1 MNSKFQAKNIRP
13 HDKLVHLDP
22 PQIHFS
28 AYVTGGLKKLFT
40 KINSHDASVLP
51 LYEYGRFTDINGH
64 FVPEKNSLLASRY
77 RVLGKVSARTHG
89 QSSVQIFA
97 KDEFNSDS
105 LVVIKVLHKTW
116 GHLAYQEIHFLWSL
130 NVADPHKASRVVQLL
145 NIFELDDHFCL
156 VFEPLVPAPLTRVF
170 QGFNRDQLIPNIK
183 KVTLRVLTT
192 LGFLQ
197 QQNVIHADL
206 KPENILL
213 KSESDV
219 GSVTVI
225 DFGNAIHNKFKEVA
239 LYFKDF
245 ELQTLLYRA
254 PEVLLGL
261 PFGTEID
268 LWSLGCILAELYS
281 GMPLFPGTSKIPV
294 IKEMTRLLGPFPRS
308 VFQKGKFY
316 DDLKGYTD
324 ACEQKNASEVL
335 FKKLGCRDYLFR
347 DFLSGLLRYDPADR
361 LTPLQAAQHPFLA
374 SELPVAFLMPS
385 EQNQKVIKPSSQ
397 EPPVNST
404 LLEIDQLKPD
414 LLQKV
419 KLIKPLQKD
428 TVKIEENLGDF
439 QRPTKRVKESPG
451 MARRYHSMSDVKDHK
466 SNSDTKIQRQVK
478 ISPFHVSNDRKISLL
493 FSPKQTGNGME
504 QFDNMMTSTE
514 NLRQRN
520 SRSLGKVG
528 EDGNASGHRDNSRE
542 RISNDE
548 RHLQSLMREIHE
560 VQEMV
565 EDNMDQGSADSADSF
580 EMKRRRFSDSQF
592 PTVTQDRNN
601 PRTWGLNSETG
612 RTSSKNFE
620 DKDTEFSVQSPRNFR
635 VSSDVTSSSKL
646 NKNSWPF
653 LHEAQP
659 NRVGSRHIKS
669 CDGRIKSGDDNHKES
684 QLFSD
689 LGSKV
694 RPFVQVSQSASGFN
708 RKGSTPVSHT
718 FSNFISPNHIK
729 FPSEH
734 SEQPFRRNLQEPV
747 MCPKTQ
753 ERSQN
758 AQFFLPSKQGKKNRP
773 KISNPKNE
781 TGHLQSRGQ
790 EMEVQCDKFSDNVL
804 QGDSNLD
811 EGLGLFQRNIRS
823 NDEEDG
829 SPTSGSSLKKRG
841 WSDFYKVKQPV
852 EVCCPRV
859 QDRRDQSTSSSLH
872 SIMNTGGNET
882 GDSLASSEGRPLQNS
897 KKAVPRKRLMFTNAL
912 NMKKRRKKDVAT
924 SGAKRKQSKSV
935 DQIEK
940 LDRSKDPF
948 RFPDQRTL
956 SSERSTGRLLN
967 AGDDGASHSSN
978 DNSWD
983 SHHQEPEE
991 DNRAGTREGQ
1001 NSLQNN
1007 LRKLQSDK
1015 FNKRQRFSLDFSP
1028 VEQRDSQKR
1037 YDWTF
1042 DQ

>member
-130 NVADPHKASRVVQLL
+130 NVADPHKSSRVVQLL

-156 VFEPLVPAPLTRVF
+156 VFEPLVPAPLTRMF

-374 SELPVAFLMPS
+374 SELPVAFLMPL
-385 EQNQKVIKPSSQ
+385 EQNQKVIKPSSSQ
-397 EPPVNST
+397 ESSVNST

-428 TVKIEENLGDF
+428 TVKIDEKLGDF
-439 QRPTKRVKESPG
+439 QRPIKRVKESPG

-466 SNSDTKIQRQVK
+466 SNSDSKIQRQVK
-478 ISPFHVSNDRKISLL
+478 IFPFHVSNDRKFSSL
-493 FSPKQTGNGME
+493 FSPKQTGTDLE
-504 QFDNMMTSTE
+504 QFDNLMTSTE
-514 NLRQRN
+514 NPRQRN
-520 SRSLGKVG
+520 SKSLVKVR
-528 EDGNASGHRDNSRE
+528 EDGNASGQRDNSRE

-565 EDNMDQGSADSADSF
+565 EDNMDQESADSADSF
-580 EMKRRRFSDSQF
+580 EMKRRTFSDSQF
-592 PTVTQDRNN
+592 STVTQDRNN
-601 PRTWGLNSETG
+601 PRSCGLNSETE

-635 VSSDVTSSSKL
+635 ISSDVTSSKW

-653 LHEAQP
+653 LHEAQS
-659 NRVGSRHIKS
+659 NWVGSRHIKS
-669 CDGRIKSGDDNHKES
+669 CDGRIKSGDDNHKEPQS
-684 QLFSD
+684 FSV

-694 RPFVQVSQSASGFN
+694 RPFIQVSQCALGSN
-708 RKGSTPVSHT
+708 RKGSAPVSST
-718 FSNFISPNHIK
+718 FSNSISPHHIK
-729 FPSEH
+729 FP

-747 MCPKTQ
+747 MCQKTQ
-753 ERSQN
+753 ERSQSIL
-758 AQFFLPSKQGKKNRP
+758 QLKQGKKNRHL
-773 KISNPKNE
+773 ISSPKNE
-781 TGHLQSRGQ
+781 TVHLQSQGQ
-790 EMEVQCDKFSDNVL
+790 EREVHCDKFSDNRL
-804 QGDSNLD
+804 QGDRNLD
-811 EGLGLFQRNIRS
+811 EGLMLFQRKTRS

-829 SPTSGSSLKKRG
+829 SPTPGSGLKKRG
-841 WSDFYKVKQPV
+841 WSVFYKVKQPV
-852 EVCCPRV
+852 EVCRPRV
-859 QDRRDQSTSSSLH
+859 QNRRDQSTSSGFH
-872 SIMNTGGNET
+872 SIMDTEGNER
-882 GDSLASSEGRPLQNS
+882 GASLASSEERPLQNS
-897 KKAVPRKRLMFTNAL
+897 KKPVPRKRLMFTNAL

-924 SGAKRKQSKSV
+924 SGAKRKQSMIA
-935 DQIEK
+935 DQIEE
-940 LDRSKDPF
+940 LDRSKYPF
-948 RFPDQRTL
+948 RFSDQRTL
-956 SSERSTGRLLN
+956 SNERSRLLN
-967 AGDDGASHSSN
+967 VGDNDASHSSN

-991 DNRAGTREGQ
+991 DNRVGTREGQ

-1028 VEQRDSQKR
+1028 VEQKDSQKR
-1037 YDWTF
+1037 YDWAF

>member
-22 PQIHFS
+22 PQVHFS

-40 KINSHDASVLP
+40 KIKSNDASVLP

-97 KDEFNSDS
+97 KDEFNWDS

-197 QQNVIHADL
+197 QQNIIHADL

-225 DFGNAIHNKFKEVA
+225 DFGNAIHNRFKEVA

-254 PEVLLGL
+254 PEVLFGL

-294 IKEMTRLLGPFPRS
+294 IKEMTRLLGPFPRG

-385 EQNQKVIKPSSQ
+385 EQIQKVTKPSSSK
-397 EPPVNST
+397 ELPVNST
-404 LLEIDQLKPD
+404 PLEIDQLKPD

-439 QRPTKRVKESPG
+439 QRPIKRVKESPG
-451 MARRYHSMSDVKDHK
+451 MSRRYHSMSDVKDHK
-466 SNSDTKIQRQVK
+466 SNSDSKIQRQVK
-478 ISPFHVSNDRKISLL
+478 ISPFHVSNDRKISSL
-493 FSPKQTGNGME
+493 FSPKQTGTGLE
-504 QFDNMMTSTE
+504 QFDNLMTSTE
-514 NLRQRN
+514 NPRQRN
-520 SRSLGKVG
+520 SKSLVKVR
-528 EDGNASGHRDNSRE
+528 EDGNSSGQRENSRD

-565 EDNMDQGSADSADSF
+565 EDSMDQGSVDSADSF

-592 PTVTQDRNN
+592 STVTQDRNN
-601 PRTWGLNSETG
+601 PRSWGLNSETG
-612 RTSSKNFE
+612 RTSSKKE
-620 DKDTEFSVQSPRNFR
+620 DTDFSVQSPRNFR
-635 VSSDVTSSSKL
+635 FSSDVTSSSKL

-669 CDGRIKSGDDNHKES
+669 CDERIKSGDDNHKDPQS
-684 QLFSD
+684 YSVF
-689 LGSKV
+689 GSKV
-694 RPFVQVSQSASGFN
+694 RPFIQASQSASGSN
-708 RKGSTPVSHT
+708 RKESTPISYT
-718 FSNFISPNHIK
+718 CSNSISPHNIK
-729 FPSEH
+729 FTSEH
-734 SEQPFRRNLQEPV
+734 SEQPFRRNLPEHV

-753 ERSQN
+753 EKSQN
-758 AQFFLPSKQGKKNRP
+758 AESFLQSKQGKKNRLI
-773 KISNPKNE
+773 ISSPKNE
-781 TGHLQSRGQ
+781 TGHIQSQ
-790 EMEVQCDKFSDNVL
+790 KEKEVQCDKFSDNML

-811 EGLGLFQRNIRS
+811 EGLRLFKRKIRS
-823 NDEEDG
+823 NDEEDSSPIPG
-829 SPTSGSSLKKRG
+829 SGLKKRG

-852 EVCCPRV
+852 EVCRPRV
-859 QDRRDQSTSSSLH
+859 QDRRDQSTSSGLH
-872 SIMNTGGNET
+872 SIMNTEENERM
-882 GDSLASSEGRPLQNS
+882 GSLASSEGRLQQNS
-897 KKAVPRKRLMFTNAL
+897 KNAVPRKRLMFTNAL

-924 SGAKRKQSKSV
+924 SGAKRKQSKSA
-935 DQIEK
+935 DQIEE

-948 RFPDQRTL
+948 RFPNKRTL
-956 SSERSTGRLLN
+956 SNEHSRLLN

-978 DNSWD
+978 DSSWD
-983 SHHQEPEE
+983 SHHQGLEE
-991 DNRAGTREGQ
+991 DSRAGTREGQ

-1007 LRKLQSDK
+1007 LRKSQADK